1 MRAFY
6 LHKDIAPSE
15 LPSTLANDV
24 PEPKAAPGSNEVLV
38 DVHSAAFNFF
48 DILAVQGKYQVK
60 TPHPYVPG
68 VEMAGIISKDSPI
81 PEGCDFIPGKTRVFG
96 AAQGAYGEKTKADY
110 WQLMEVPEG
119 ITLEQAAGLFVTWPT
134 SYAALKF
141 RADVQEGEWVLV
153 HAGAG
158 GVGICAIQIA
168 KAMGANVIATAGSDD
183 KLRVCKEIGGAD
195 YAVNY
200 RDKDWQAQVKKITD
214 GHGVDVVYDP
224 VGMIVPS
231 LKVIAWNG
239 RIIVVGFAAG
249 TIEKIPANLILLKN
263 VAVTGVHWGA
273 YVRNEPDKIGETWE
287 ALLHM
292 FKTKQIVPTV
302 FEHIYEGL
310 DSVPQG
316 LKDLADRKTWGKAVV
331 RIRAD
336 PQFPPKGKHKL

>member
-15 LPSTLANDV
+15 LPTTLANDV
-24 PEPKAAPGSNEVLV
+24 PEPKITPGSSEVLV

-96 AAQGAYGEKTKADY
+96 AAQGAYGEKTKADF

-141 RADVQEGEWVLV
+141 RAEVKPDEWVLV

-168 KAMGANVIATAGSDD
+168 KAMGAKVIATAGSDD
-183 KLRVCKEIGGAD
+183 KLRVCKQHGGAD

-200 RDKDWQAQVKKITD
+200 RDKDWQAQVKSK
-214 GHGVDVVYDP
+214 HSHP
-224 VGMIVPS
+224 LFSMPHCS
-231 LKVIAWNG
+231 
-239 RIIVVGFAAG
+239 
-249 TIEKIPANLILLKN
+249 PA
-263 VAVTGVHWGA
+263 
-273 YVRNEPDKIGETWE
+273 
-287 ALLHM
+287 
-292 FKTKQIVPTV
+292 
-302 FEHIYEGL
+302 
-310 DSVPQG
+310 DSY
-316 LKDLADRKTWGKAVV
+316 
-331 RIRAD
+331 
-336 PQFPPKGKHKL
+336 

>member
-24 PEPKAAPGSNEVLV
+24 PEPKCAPNSNEVLV
-38 DVHSAAFNFF
+38 DVHAAAFNFF

-60 TPHPYVPG
+60 NPHPYVPG

-81 PEGCDFIPGKTRVFG
+81 PEGCDFVPGKTRVFG
-96 AAQGAYGEKTKADY
+96 AAQGSYGEKTKADY

-119 ITLEQAAGLFVTWPT
+119 ISLEQASGLFVTWPT

-168 KAMGANVIATAGSDD
+168 KAMGAKVIATAGSDD
-183 KLRVCKEIGGAD
+183 KLRVCKQVGGAD

-200 RDKDWQAQVKKITD
+200 RDKDWQAQVKSKRCPCSHPIHYLQLGQALTLFLSLL
-214 GHGVDVVYDP
+214 P
-224 VGMIVPS
+224 VAS
-231 LKVIAWNG
+231 LQRLPMVMASMSS
-239 RIIVVGFAAG
+239 
-249 TIEKIPANLILLKN
+249 TTLL
-263 VAVTGVHWGA
+263 V
-273 YVRNEPDKIGETWE
+273 
-287 ALLHM
+287 
-292 FKTKQIVPTV
+292 
-302 FEHIYEGL
+302 
-310 DSVPQG
+310 
-316 LKDLADRKTWGKAVV
+316 
-331 RIRAD
+331 
-336 PQFPPKGKHKL
+336 

>member
-1 MRAFY
+1 MRAYY
-6 LHKDIAPSE
+6 LTKDITPAE
-15 LPSTLANDV
+15 LPSTLSNSA
-24 PEPKAAPGSNEVLV
+24 PEPKCTPGSNEVLI

-68 VEMAGIISKDSPI
+68 AEMAGIISKDSPI

-96 AAQGAYGEKTKADY
+96 AVQGAYGEKAKADY

-119 ITLEQAAGLFVTWPT
+119 ISFEQAAGLFITWPT
-134 SYAALKF
+134 SYAALKY
-141 RADVQEGEWVLV
+141 RADVKEGEWVLV

-158 GVGICAIQIA
+158 G
-168 KAMGANVIATAGSDD
+168 AMGAKVIATAGSED
-183 KLRVCKEIGGAD
+183 KLKVCKKFGGAD
-195 YAVNY
+195 YAINY
-200 RDKDWQAQVKKITD
+200 RDKNWQDQVKKITE
-214 GHGVDVVYDP
+214 GYGADVVYDP

-249 TIEKIPANLILLKN
+249 TIEKIPANLVLLKN
-263 VAVTGVHWGA
+263 CAITGVHWGA
-273 YVRNEPDKIGETWE
+273 YVKNEPDKIGETWE
-287 ALLHM
+287 GLLEM
-292 FKTKQIVPTV
+292 FKTKQVIPTV
-302 FEHIYEGL
+302 FDHIYEGL
-310 DSVPQG
+310 ESVPEG

-336 PQFPPKGKHKL
+336 PEHPPKGKHKL

>member
-6 LHKDIAPSE
+6 LHKDIAPEE

-24 PEPKAAPGSNEVLV
+24 PEPKCAPGSNEVLV
-38 DVHSAAFNFF
+38 DIHSAAFNFF

-81 PEGCDFIPGKTRVFG
+81 PEGCSFIPGKTRVFG

-119 ITLEQAAGLFVTWPT
+119 ISLEQAAGLFITWPT

-141 RADVQEGEWVLV
+141 RANVQEDEWVLV

-168 KAMGANVIATAGSDD
+168 KAMGARVIATAGSAD
-183 KLRVCKEIGGAD
+183 KLRVCKEVGGAD

-200 RDKDWQAQVKKITD
+200 RDKDWQDQVKSKSETREYIEACSSAFTD
-214 GHGVDVVYDP
+214 TF
-224 VGMIVPS
+224 PS
-231 LKVIAWNG
+231 RRSLQKS
-239 RIIVVGFAAG
+239 
-249 TIEKIPANLILLKN
+249 P
-263 VAVTGVHWGA
+263 
-273 YVRNEPDKIGETWE
+273 
-287 ALLHM
+287 
-292 FKTKQIVPTV
+292 
-302 FEHIYEGL
+302 
-310 DSVPQG
+310 
-316 LKDLADRKTWGKAVV
+316 
-331 RIRAD
+331 RATASTSSTTRWA
-336 PQFPPKGKHKL
+336 

>member
-15 LPSTLANDV
+15 LLSTLVNDA
-24 PEPKAAPGSNEVLV
+24 PEPEVTAGSNEVLV

-141 RADVQEGEWVLV
+141 RADVQPDEWVLV

-168 KAMGANVIATAGSDD
+168 KAMGAKVIATAGSDD
-183 KLRVCKEIGGAD
+183 KLRVCKQFGGAD

-200 RDKDWQAQVKKITD
+200 RDKDWQAQVK
-214 GHGVDVVYDP
+214 
-224 VGMIVPS
+224 S
-231 LKVIAWNG
+231 
-239 RIIVVGFAAG
+239 
-249 TIEKIPANLILLKN
+249 E
-263 VAVTGVHWGA
+263 
-273 YVRNEPDKIGETWE
+273 
-287 ALLHM
+287 
-292 FKTKQIVPTV
+292 
-302 FEHIYEGL
+302 
-310 DSVPQG
+310 
-316 LKDLADRKTWGKAVV
+316 
-331 RIRAD
+331 
-336 PQFPPKGKHKL
+336 